1 MIDPKI
7 LQKVP
12 GENRYSYT
20 WRIGQYLSTRK
31 DWENATPI
39 INEQLGTNF
48 DESTHRKLYALSKLM
63 WENVFSEMNDTEY
76 SSEIRKLELELDRA
90 KQKYR
95 DERNELNK
103 VNRQMARA
111 EENMKILEKSIRSH
125 SPIPCSNI
133 QCNSEISDKDFIIAL
148 SDWHI
153 GECFY
158 NACGMF
164 DAEIAKKR
172 LEQYVDEIK
181 KLQCIHKAEN
191 AYVVILGDMIS
202 GNNHVN
208 IAITNRENIIEQI
221 QTCSQLLAWFLAEIS
236 YLFVSVK
243 VIDVSGNHSRI
254 TQKAEDSLT
263 AERLDTLIPHI
274 ADSRLRWNYP
284 FVDNVLFDFDG
295 DCKDNDTVSSFYVR
309 GKIFV
314 AVHGDY
320 DDLSSQQGLYRLQE
334 LIGYRPYGILC
345 GHNHHFLTNY
355 TSTRVYQCGCLSG
368 FGNEYTIKKRF
379 PRSNPSQMILV
390 CTENG
395 VISIHPVEL
404 S

>member
-191 AYVVILGDMIS
+191 AHVVI
-202 GNNHVN
+202 
-208 IAITNRENIIEQI
+208 T
-221 QTCSQLLAWFLAEIS
+221 
-236 YLFVSVK
+236 
-243 VIDVSGNHSRI
+243 
-254 TQKAEDSLT
+254 
-263 AERLDTLIPHI
+263 
-274 ADSRLRWNYP
+274 
-284 FVDNVLFDFDG
+284 
-295 DCKDNDTVSSFYVR
+295 
-309 GKIFV
+309 
-314 AVHGDY
+314 
-320 DDLSSQQGLYRLQE
+320 
-334 LIGYRPYGILC
+334 
-345 GHNHHFLTNY
+345 
-355 TSTRVYQCGCLSG
+355 
-368 FGNEYTIKKRF
+368 
-379 PRSNPSQMILV
+379 
-390 CTENG
+390 
-395 VISIHPVEL
+395 
-404 S
+404 